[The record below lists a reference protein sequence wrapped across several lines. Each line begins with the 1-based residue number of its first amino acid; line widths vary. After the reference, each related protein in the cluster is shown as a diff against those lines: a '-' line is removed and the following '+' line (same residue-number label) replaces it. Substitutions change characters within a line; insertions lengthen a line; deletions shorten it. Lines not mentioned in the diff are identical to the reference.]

1 MYMEAYGQVGSWA
14 DSVIK
19 RSLEASITRKIAKED
34 AKEVLPKQEVPRGEG
49 GSTQATPQ
57 ANTEV
62 GTQANDVDK
71 LNSELQA
78 SNKARAS
85 LEKRVANWKAKATYR
100 NDLYKMAMKDLWKYK
115 GKEMVGGK

>member
-62 GTQANDVDK
+62 GTQANDVDR

-78 SNKARAS
+78 SNKARTS
-85 LEKRVANWKAKATYR
+85 LEKRVANWKAKAEYR
-100 NDLYKMAMKDLWKYK
+100 NSLIKLQQKEINKMKL
-115 GKEMVGGK
+115 KEMVGVK